1 MLNTIY
7 DLLDNQFTETK
18 KLRENLEKSEKEIN
32 SGYKGKMRM
41 NKLIEVRKDH
51 YEKVNTLA
59 EDTRTKVTSLL
70 DSAESTLKDVV
81 TATPG
86 ADFASDVLVI
96 KTLVSQSMP
105 DQNKKAYLEKYKDNY
120 SATQMLNNLLYDKEI
135 TQSPLDEIKVLTVD
149 ILAFIENCK
158 KPEKEMECAIF
169 LDKRGV
175 ILAQLTELDELLNT
189 YK

>member
-18 KLRENLEKSEKEIN
+18 RLRENLEKSEKKIN
-32 SGYKGKMRM
+32 LDYKGEMRM
-41 NKLIEVRKDH
+41 NKLIEARKEY
-51 YEKVNTLA
+51 YEEVNALA

-70 DSAESTLKDVV
+70 DSAESTLKDIV

-105 DQNKKAYLEKYKDNY
+105 DENKKAYLEKYKDNY
-120 SATQMLNNLLYDKEI
+120 SATQTLNNLLYGKEI
-135 TQSPLDEIKVLTVD
+135 T
-149 ILAFIENCK
+149 
-158 KPEKEMECAIF
+158 
-169 LDKRGV
+169 
-175 ILAQLTELDELLNT
+175 
-189 YK
+189 

>member
-59 EDTRTKVTSLL
+59 EDTRTKVT
-70 DSAESTLKDVV
+70 
-81 TATPG
+81 
-86 ADFASDVLVI
+86 I
-96 KTLVSQSMP
+96 
-105 DQNKKAYLEKYKDNY
+105 
-120 SATQMLNNLLYDKEI
+120 
-135 TQSPLDEIKVLTVD
+135 
-149 ILAFIENCK
+149 FI
-158 KPEKEMECAIF
+158 
-169 LDKRGV
+169 R
-175 ILAQLTELDELLNT
+175 
-189 YK
+189 

>member
-32 SGYKGKMRM
+32 SGYKGEMRM

-70 DSAESTLKDVV
+70 DSAESTLKDAVI
-81 TATPG
+81 ATPG
-86 ADFASDVLVI
+86 TDFASDVLVI

-105 DQNKKAYLEKYKDNY
+105 DENKKAYLEKYKDNY
-120 SATQMLNNLLYDKEI
+120 SATQTLNNLLYGKEI

-158 KPEKEMECAIF
+158 KPEKEMECAIS

>member
-18 KLRENLEKSEKEIN
+18 RLRENLEKSEKKIN
-32 SGYKGKMRM
+32 LDYKGEMRM
-41 NKLIEVRKDH
+41 NKLIEARKEY
-51 YEKVNTLA
+51 YEEVNALT

-70 DSAESTLKDVV
+70 DSAESTLKDIV

-105 DQNKKAYLEKYKDNY
+105 DENKKAYLEKYKDNY
-120 SATQMLNNLLYDKEI
+120 SATQTLNNLLYGKEI
-135 TQSPLDEIKVLTVD
+135 TQSPLDKIKVLTVD

-158 KPEKEMECAIF
+158 KPEKKMECAIS
-169 LDKRGV
+169 LDKGGV
-175 ILAQLTELDELLNT
+175 ILAYLTELDELLNT

>member
-18 KLRENLEKSEKEIN
+18 RLRENLEKSEKKIN
-32 SGYKGKMRM
+32 LDYKGEMRM
-41 NKLIEVRKDH
+41 NKLIEARKEH
-51 YEKVNTLA
+51 YEEVNALA

-70 DSAESTLKDVV
+70 DSAESNLKDIV
-81 TATPG
+81 TDTPG

-105 DQNKKAYLEKYKDNY
+105 DENKKAYLEKYKDNY
-120 SATQMLNNLLYDKEI
+120 SATQTLNNLLYGKEI
-135 TQSPLDEIKVLTVD
+135 TQSPLGEIKVLTVD

-158 KPEKEMECAIF
+158 KPEKKMECAIS

-175 ILAQLTELDELLNT
+175 ILAQLTKLDELLNA

>member
-18 KLRENLEKSEKEIN
+18 RLRENLEKSEKKIN
-32 SGYKGKMRM
+32 LDYKGEMRM
-41 NKLIEVRKDH
+41 NKLIEARKEY
-51 YEKVNTLA
+51 YEEVNALV

-70 DSAESTLKDVV
+70 DSAESTLKDIV

-105 DQNKKAYLEKYKDNY
+105 DENKKAYLEKYKDNY
-120 SATQMLNNLLYDKEI
+120 SATQTLKNLLYGKEI

-158 KPEKEMECAIF
+158 KPEKKMECAIS
-169 LDKRGV
+169 LDKGGV
-175 ILAQLTELDELLNT
+175 ILARLTELDELLNT